1 MDGKLF
7 IAIYT
12 LLRREVIRM
21 FRIASQV
28 FLPAVITTFLYFL
41 IFGSLIGKRIGPIN
55 NTSYSL
61 FIAPGLLMMS
71 VITNSYGNVSTS
83 LFSARF
89 QKNIEELLV
98 SPIPMYLILFGY
110 IAGGLIRGSIIAIL
124 VFAVAFCFVTI
135 DVQHI
140 FLTITVILLVSAIFS
155 LAGFSNALF
164 AKTFDEIMIIP
175 TFLLTP
181 LTYLGGIFYST
192 NMLAPLWQKISHIN
206 PIWYMVNALRY
217 AMLGTSEANIVTAI
231 SLMVIIFISL
241 LGFNLVLLKKGI
253 GLKE

>member
-1 MDGKLF
+1 MDNKSL
-7 IAIYT
+7 IALYT
-12 LLRREVIRM
+12 LLRREIIRM
-21 FRIASQV
+21 LRISSQV

-41 IFGSLIGKRIGPIN
+41 IFGELIGNRIGSIN
-55 NTSYSL
+55 NASYSL
-61 FIAPGLLMMS
+61 FIAPGLIMMS

-98 SPIPMYLILFGY
+98 SPMPMYLLLCGY
-110 IAGGLIRGSIIAIL
+110 IAGGLIRGSIIALL
-124 VFAVAFCFVTI
+124 VFAVAFCFVNI
-135 DVQHI
+135 HIQHI
-140 FLTITVILLVSAIFS
+140 FLTIVVILLVSAIFS

-164 AKTFDEIMIIP
+164 AKTFDEIMLIP

-192 NMLAPLWQKISHIN
+192 SMLTPVWKTLSHMN

-217 AMLGTSEANIVTAI
+217 AMLGSSETNIITAL
-231 SLMVIIFISL
+231 SLMITVFVSL
-241 LGFNLVLLKKGI
+241 LWFNLALLKKGI